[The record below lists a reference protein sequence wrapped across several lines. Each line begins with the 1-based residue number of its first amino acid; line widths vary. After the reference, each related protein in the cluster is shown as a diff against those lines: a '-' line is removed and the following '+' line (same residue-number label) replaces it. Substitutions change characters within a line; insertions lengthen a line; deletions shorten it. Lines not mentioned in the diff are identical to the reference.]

1 MRFNQIYSF
10 RVKERGAKY
19 YVLFLL
25 YFFASNW
32 QKLDAEEFKKKVE
45 IKDCRLA
52 IVAIGPKPPRRYG
65 KDQSGSVHAA
75 STLLPPRLGELPPK
89 RLFMDLSDE
98 KETGEETRSID
109 VSYNAKPTFITLPPH
124 KTLKL
129 RQKKEQGEERYL
141 TLEANPAGSV
151 NLILLSPSSLSPSRW
166 NSEPK
171 QFKIDLTN
179 SVFQSKGLAFIN
191 LSKRSIRSKY
201 HMKEVLLRSGQWY
214 VHSVTSDRLLHQVS
228 AHYGREDKTVF
239 SSAVKLNKTKSI
251 NLFIFY
257 DANPNTNDGRTVGL
271 IRLRVNIYAEREKL
285 VITEP

>member
-151 NLILLSPSSLSPSRW
+151 NLIL
-166 NSEPK
+166 
-171 QFKIDLTN
+171 
-179 SVFQSKGLAFIN
+179 
-191 LSKRSIRSKY
+191 SKRSIRSKY